1 MCCRYA
7 HKMSERSSVELRA
20 DSQVHCD
27 EWFAAIATE
36 IEALR
41 GRNSPVPALPGA
53 STLPSSTGSPGD
65 AAASWNQPLRAFVE
79 LPCNAACAD
88 CGAAA
93 PRWASV
99 THQVIICVECAGVHR
114 YTVPIPAS
122 APSQLKRLA
131 GTSAATYPSCKACST
146 THGLKKTSPPSH
158 LLLAISCSILEPLS
172 TTFLSQF

>member
-1 MCCRYA
+1 MCCRYD

-27 EWFAAIATE
+27 EWFAAIATQ

-41 GRNSPVPALPGA
+41 AVRGA
-53 STLPSSTGSPGD
+53 SPLPSSTGSPGD

-79 LPCNAACAD
+79 LPCNATCAD

-99 THQVIICVECAGVHR
+99 THQVLICVECAGVHR

-122 APSQLKRLA
+122 APLQLKRRLA
-131 GTSAATYPSCKACST
+131 ETSAATYPSCKACST
-146 THGLKKTSPPSH
+146 TLGLKKTSPPSH

-172 TTFLSQF
+172 TTVLSQF